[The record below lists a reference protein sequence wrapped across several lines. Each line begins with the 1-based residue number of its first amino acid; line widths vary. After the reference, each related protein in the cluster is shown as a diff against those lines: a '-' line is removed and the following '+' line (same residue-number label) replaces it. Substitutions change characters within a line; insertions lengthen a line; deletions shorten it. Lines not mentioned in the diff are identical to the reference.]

1 MGGAVRQKIAR
12 RRSVHGSLA
21 GFLGTGKWFRSASQL
36 EFGNSQ
42 AGAPRKCRGFI
53 SAALPPMAQTNG
65 LAARIVKNAIPRV
78 NFGPAID
85 RPAKRSVMLGVS
97 REMPTLTELL
107 PCYGIMACWNTK
119 GLARSASKMVWM
131 KFIGRHPPPLS
142 DERLS
147 PSSAIP

>member
-21 GFLGTGKWFRSASQL
+21 GFLGTGKWFRSTSQL
-36 EFGNSQ
+36 KFGSP
-42 AGAPRKCRGFI
+42 ACRGFI

-85 RPAKRSVMLGVS
+85 RPAKRSVMLS